1 VYRLRTTK
9 NAGYGVRVQ
18 RLDRYVL
25 REFVPVFLTAFMV
38 VTGVLLLGRLLG
50 LVTLVLHNRFAWS
63 TALRFL
69 AYTLPTLSGFTLPVA
84 FLLGCALTFNRLA
97 TDSEYIALQAAGIS
111 LYRLVAPLAG
121 VAVGLFLLTSL
132 IHCYVTPWGFQ
143 GLRQLFFEV
152 ARQQTLVLL
161 RPGEFQ
167 DLFRHFTVYVARTQ
181 PETQRLE
188 GIFIADERQ
197 AVPQVITA
205 RAGEVHVHDATL
217 HVLLRLEDGRIHRLL
232 PAGSRY
238 QIFRFDRYD
247 VRLALHSRLARQVR
261 GATRPRELFP
271 AQLRAAMQQASGPWA
286 RRLRFVWHKR
296 FALPFA
302 CIVFAGLGPS
312 LGVVQ
317 TRSGRSGGY
326 ILGMGALFVYYLLFS
341 ASNALGEETTWPLLL
356 IAWFPNVLMGG
367 VAWWLLRR
375 TAHTMPEWNLVASLT
390 WLTQRR
396 RRRGHTSHW
405 ARRS

>member
-1 VYRLRTTK
+1 M
-9 NAGYGVRVQ
+9 Q

-25 REFVPVFLTAFMV
+25 QEFVPFFLTAFMV

-50 LVTLVLHNRFAWS
+50 LVTLVLHNRFEWG

-84 FLLGCALTFNRLA
+84 LLLGCALTFNRLT
-97 TDSEYIALQAAGIS
+97 TDSEYIVLQAAGIS

-121 VAVGLFLLTSL
+121 VAVVLFVLTSL
-132 IHCYVTPWGFQ
+132 IHWYVTPWGFQ
-143 GLRQLFFEV
+143 ELRRLFFDV
-152 ARQQTLVLL
+152 ARHQTHALL

-167 DLFRHFTVYVARTQ
+167 DMFRHLTVYVARTH

-197 AVPQVITA
+197 EVLQVITA
-205 RAGEVHVHDATL
+205 RAGEVRL
-217 HVLLRLEDGRIHRLL
+217 HRDSLQVLLRLEEGRIHRFL
-232 PAGSRY
+232 AADNRY
-238 QIFRFDRYD
+238 QILRFDRYD
-247 VRLALHSRLARQVR
+247 VRLALHTRLARHVR
-261 GATRPRELFP
+261 GATRPREFFP
-271 AQLRAAMQQASGPWA
+271 AQLRAAMQQESGA
-286 RRLRFVWHKR
+286 GSRRLQFVWHKR

-302 CIVFAGLGPS
+302 CIVFVGLGPS

-326 ILGMGALFVYYLLFS
+326 ILGIGALFVYYLLFS
-341 ASNALGEETTWPLLL
+341 ASNALGEETTWPPLL

-375 TAHTMPEWNLVASLT
+375 TARTMTQWDFMTSLAWFTHLV
-390 WLTQRR
+390 RR
-396 RRRGHTSHW
+396 RRSSPHLE
-405 ARRS
+405 RRS